1 MYMISS
7 QYSGE
12 SVDEVQDDIATTQHI
27 VKFTM
32 LVYTIVQ
39 NKTSLWLLNFIL
51 YISVT
56 ATIING

>member
-1 MYMISS
+1 MHMISS

-12 SVDEVQDDIATTQHI
+12 SVDGVQDDVSTTQHI

-32 LVYTIVQ
+32 LVYTILQ